1 MIHIVHKRLQ
11 ITITSNRVFSH
22 VVMAATVMSQNN
34 EKAAM
39 LVSQAN
45 PVGVEL
51 FSHVNALFCSNTFI
65 CMTAGYATESNK
77 VHVLLNT
84 VTAHKSYPF
93 SLLLIFSLGS
103 RENMIRDK

>member
-1 MIHIVHKRLQ
+1 MIHIGRKRLQ
-11 ITITSNRVFSH
+11 ITITSNGVFSH
-22 VVMAATVMSQNN
+22 VVTAATVMSQNN

-65 CMTAGYATESNK
+65 CMAAGHGTENA
-77 VHVLLNT
+77 L
-84 VTAHKSYPF
+84 
-93 SLLLIFSLGS
+93 
-103 RENMIRDK
+103 EE

>member
-11 ITITSNRVFSH
+11 ITITSNRV
-22 VVMAATVMSQNN
+22 SQNN

-51 FSHVNALFCSNTFI
+51 ISHVNALFCSNTFI
-65 CMTAGYATESNK
+65 SMAAGHATEK
-77 VHVLLNT
+77 AL
-84 VTAHKSYPF
+84 
-93 SLLLIFSLGS
+93 
-103 RENMIRDK
+103 EE